1 MNGDVAPMRLPG
13 RQSWGIRVAQIMTTP
28 LRPEHLFDIDVSYN
42 KFRVLGCTQTQGL
55 PRLHILMSTRK
66 VNITLLPTR
75 PTDMEF

>member
-1 MNGDVAPMRLPG
+1 
-13 RQSWGIRVAQIMTTP
+13 MTTP